1 MVESIRSYQ
10 EHLPILTEELV
21 KDGYLSLLLLD
32 VSPFSA
38 IEEQYGMRTYALVR
52 QRLFSLLKEQA
63 GKDFR
68 KEDILALEDSGGLRI
83 LLFLS
88 HRRQPSSSDYYA
100 ALEALRLRLT
110 SVLIPKLLRTA
121 VPYLRTPPRIP
132 IGFGLGIYNPLIDPH
147 HIILRIIRE
156 ALDRAEWQYRSEQM
170 ESMQRLKEVILREE
184 VLTLYQPIVDLN
196 DEKPMAYEALSRG
209 NAGTAFQSADDLFE
223 TAIKNH
229 LLVELD
235 RVCRKKALAFSNRL
249 PSKAKIFINTLPATM
264 RDPEFQGKH
273 LIDSLERA
281 FINPDRI
288 VIEITERLVIDNLI
302 LFQDAMSYYTD
313 LGMALA
319 VDDVG
324 SGYSGLETI
333 AKLKPSFLKVDMS
346 LVHDI
351 HTSVVNREMLNA
363 IVALGR
369 GIGAKVIAE
378 GIEIPE
384 ELRVLRE
391 LNIDYG
397 QGYLLGRP
405 ELVSGPATVEAP
417 RS

>member
-1 MVESIRSYQ
+1 MVESIRTYQ

-21 KDGYLSLLLLD
+21 RNGNLSLVLLD

-52 QRLFSLLKEQA
+52 QRLFSLLKEQS

-68 KEDILALEDSGGLRI
+68 KEDILALEDTGGLRI

-88 HRRQPSSSDYYA
+88 PRRQPSTNYYES
-100 ALEALRLRLT
+100 LETLRLRLS

-121 VPYLRTPPRIP
+121 LPYLRTPPRIP

-170 ESMQRLKEVILREE
+170 ENMKRLKEVILREE
-184 VLTLYQPIVDLN
+184 VITLYQPIVDLH

-209 NAGTAFQSADDLFE
+209 NAGTAFQSADDLFD

-235 RVCRKKALAFSNRL
+235 RVCRKKALMFSNRL
-249 PSKAKIFINTLPATM
+249 PAKAKIFINTLPATM

-281 FINPDRI
+281 CMNPDRI
-288 VIEITERLVIDNLI
+288 VIEITEKLVIDNLI

-313 LGMALA
+313 LGMSLA

-333 AKLKPSFLKVDMS
+333 AKLKPSFLKIDIS
-346 LVHDI
+346 LIHDI
-351 HTSVVNREMLNA
+351 HTSVVNREMLKA

-384 ELRVLRE
+384 ELRV
-391 LNIDYG
+391 IQDIGVDYG

-405 ELVSGPATVEAP
+405 ELASGLAK
-417 RS
+417 S

>member
-1 MVESIRSYQ
+1 MVESIRTYH
-10 EHLPILTEELV
+10 EHLPILAEELV
-21 KDGYLSLLLLD
+21 RNGNLSLLLLD

-52 QRLFSLLKEQA
+52 QRLFSLLKEQS

-68 KEDILALEDSGGLRI
+68 KEDILALEDPGGLRI

-88 HRRQPSSSDYYA
+88 PKRQPSTNYYES
-100 ALEALRLRLT
+100 LETLRLRLT
-110 SVLIPKLLRTA
+110 SILVPKLLRTA
-121 VPYLRTPPRIP
+121 MPYLRTPPRIP
-132 IGFGLGIYNPLIDPH
+132 IGFGLGIHNPLIDPH

-170 ESMQRLKEVILREE
+170 ENMKRLKEVILREE

-196 DEKPMAYEALSRG
+196 TEKPMAYEALSRG
-209 NAGTAFQSADDLFE
+209 NAGTAFQSADELFD
-223 TAIKNH
+223 TAVKNH

-235 RVCRKKALAFSNRL
+235 RVCRKRALMFSNRL
-249 PSKAKIFINTLPATM
+249 PAKVKIFINTLPATM

-281 FINPDRI
+281 CMNPDRI
-288 VIEITERLVIDNLI
+288 VIEITEKLVIDNLI

-313 LGMALA
+313 LGMSLA

-333 AKLKPSFLKVDMS
+333 AKLKPSFLKIDMS
-346 LVHDI
+346 LIHDI
-351 HTSVVNREMLNA
+351 HTSVVNREMLKA

-369 GIGAKVIAE
+369 GIGAKVVAE
-378 GIEIPE
+378 GIETPE
-384 ELRVLRE
+384 ELGV
-391 LNIDYG
+391 IQDIGVDYG

-405 ELVSGPATVEAP
+405 ELASGPATGETP